1 MGSRAVLSDGFAE
14 HLEFI
19 TVVCMNGPLI
29 LGSIGAGLVLLS
41 ALTNLLLVR
50 AKSPRYHLELS
61 NAYDGG
67 TDFVRLVRDL
77 SLING
82 VLVVG
87 ASVQLIALIWQ
98 ATSS

>member
-1 MGSRAVLSDGFAE
+1 MGKCRFT
-14 HLEFI
+14 
-19 TVVCMNGPLI
+19 TVAGMSGPLI
-29 LGSIGAGLVLLS
+29 LGSVGAGIILVA
-41 ALTNLLLVR
+41 ALANLLLVQ

-82 VLVVG
+82 ILIVG
-87 ASVQLIALIWQ
+87 ASVQLVALIWQ